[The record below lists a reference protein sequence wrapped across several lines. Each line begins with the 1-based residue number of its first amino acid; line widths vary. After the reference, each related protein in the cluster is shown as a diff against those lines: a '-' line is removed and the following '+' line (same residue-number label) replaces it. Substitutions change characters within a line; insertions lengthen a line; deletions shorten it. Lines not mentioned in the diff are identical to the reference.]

1 MAGGTDDTALEKEG
15 EDTKKLGTGRVCV
28 CVCVRA
34 LHNSLTATPR
44 TVCGRTVVVDQSR
57 GPSTSPGDS

>member
-28 CVCVRA
+28 CVCVCV
-34 LHNSLTATPR
+34 HCTTASQPHR
-44 TVCGRTVVVDQSR
+44 ELCVGERLL
-57 GPSTSPGDS
+57 